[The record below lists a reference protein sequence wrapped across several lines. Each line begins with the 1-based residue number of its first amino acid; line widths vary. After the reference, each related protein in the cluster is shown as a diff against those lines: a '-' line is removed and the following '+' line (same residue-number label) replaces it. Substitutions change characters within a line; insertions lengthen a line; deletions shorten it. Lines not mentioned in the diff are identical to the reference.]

1 MCDPMQISPDFSS
14 EHQTCSTVCWASPSL
29 GCLKSLFLSP
39 SSAPSDLLQFSLE
52 FINGMTMHAVV
63 QVRNLGVVKT
73 SLPPPSLC
81 KWPSLA
87 AAHHSASSLCS
98 LFPGHLS
105 FHWAVCAL
113 LLQSCNL
120 CSCPYAADT
129 QHSHSDTAC
138 ASERG
143 RPRPDYLSKYI
154 ACSTSF
160 LLFGILNN
168 LNYLKIILSLI
179 TGITSA
185 RYSISIVLYF

>member
-1 MCDPMQISPDFSS
+1 MCDPTQISPDFSS
-14 EHQTCSTVCWASPSL
+14 EHQTRSTVCWAPPSL
-29 GCLKSLFLSP
+29 GCLKSLFLSL

-73 SLPPPSLC
+73 SLPLLPYVSDQALLPPTTL
-81 KWPSLA
+81 PR
-87 AAHHSASSLCS
+87 SLCS

-105 FHWAVCAL
+105 FHRAVCAL
-113 LLQSCNL
+113 LLQCCNL

-160 LLFGILNN
+160 LLLGILNN

-185 RYSISIVLYF
+185 RFSISIVLYF